1 MLRVLPVD
9 LVLLI
14 AQRIP
19 RIHSYVPQCFRCGDV
34 KRDPIRY
41 IDFIVASNK
50 TRRQPLTPDGRR
62 IPLGKAS
69 QKRSYHAKARPRFSE
84 VVPANDFPS
93 GRSRFGET
101 NAFYPHEKA
110 DFQDL
115 NSRLERYIS
124 LVKGLER
131 DNAQLVNEL
140 RHLHESWG
148 QQNTEYKSS
157 FSKSLLLN
165 RDESVAAL
173 KNSAEQ
179 SIRAKRINANIDLL
193 NRRIEGIRLAEQG
206 DRARCAELR
215 SQISKAEADL
225 ELQMRE
231 NGRLAD
237 ERAQLTAQNAGLYN
251 DYERIW
257 DEIDRIRLELAEY
270 QAREERLLAE
280 KEFLLKVQEREV
292 YEINN
297 LLAESSFDA
306 RKFFEN
312 DIALAIKDIKLEY
325 EQSHRIIR
333 SNVTSY
339 YHQKLD
345 EMRKLAESKSGDETK
360 YRRDQIAK
368 MENMIGDL
376 KQKFRPLEDRNHM
389 LENEYKQLQNSM
401 KNDEDRYE
409 AEKRRRDDEY
419 KNALAMYQRLLME
432 QGSMSE
438 VTLLELEIYRKMIEC
453 EEKRWGSRDFVNVQ
467 ESFSQITKHRTYAGD
482 IRIKDCD
489 EHGKYVIVENA
500 GHSDHRLSGY
510 RISRTIAG
518 SERSF
523 TFPALFV
530 LGPGQTV
537 QVSARGYSPEKR
549 DYHHHFVYDGDITW
563 GTDRNVVTRLFNTQ
577 GVEVSNFEV
586 RAK

>member
-1 MLRVLPVD
+1 LWIFL
-9 LVLLI
+9 
-14 AQRIP
+14 
-19 RIHSYVPQCFRCGDV
+19 
-34 KRDPIRY
+34 
-41 IDFIVASNK
+41 N
-50 TRRQPLTPDGRR
+50 
-62 IPLGKAS
+62 
-69 QKRSYHAKARPRFSE
+69 
-84 VVPANDFPS
+84 
-93 GRSRFGET
+93 
-101 NAFYPHEKA
+101 
-110 DFQDL
+110 
-115 NSRLERYIS
+115 NSRLF
-124 LVKGLER
+124 
-131 DNAQLVNEL
+131 Q
-140 RHLHESWG
+140 
-148 QQNTEYKSS
+148 SS

-325 EQSHRIIR
+325 EASHKIIR
-333 SNVTSY
+333 TNVTSY

-345 EMRKLAESKSGDETK
+345 EMRKLAESKSSDESK

-419 KNALAMYQRLLME
+419 KNALAMYQRL
-432 QGSMSE
+432 
-438 VTLLELEIYRKMIEC
+438 
-453 EEKRWGSRDFVNVQ
+453 
-467 ESFSQITKHRTYAGD
+467 GD

-510 RISRTIAG
+510 RISRTVAG
-518 SERSF
+518 NERSF

-530 LGPGQTV
+530 LGAGQTV

>member
-1 MLRVLPVD
+1 MM
-9 LVLLI
+9 
-14 AQRIP
+14 
-19 RIHSYVPQCFRCGDV
+19 
-34 KRDPIRY
+34 
-41 IDFIVASNK
+41 N
-50 TRRQPLTPDGRR
+50 
-62 IPLGKAS
+62 
-69 QKRSYHAKARPRFSE
+69 
-84 VVPANDFPS
+84 PADFPS
-93 GRSRFGET
+93 GRSRFGDA

-115 NSRLERYIS
+115 NVRLERYIS

-131 DNAQLVNEL
+131 DNAVLVSEL
-140 RHLHESWG
+140 RNLHESWG
-148 QQNTEYKSS
+148 QQNTDYKSS
-157 FSKSLLLN
+157 FSKSLLIN

-173 KNSAEQ
+173 KTSAEQ
-179 SIRAKRINANIDLL
+179 SIRAKRIHANIDLL
-193 NRRIEGIRLAEQG
+193 NRRIEGIRVAEQG

-237 ERAQLTAQNAGLYN
+237 ERAQLTAQNAGLYT

-292 YEINN
+292 FEINN

-325 EQSHRIIR
+325 EASHKLIR
-333 SNVTSY
+333 STVTTY
-339 YHQKLD
+339 YHKKAD
-345 EMRKLAESKSGDETK
+345 ELRRMAEAKSSDETK
-360 YRRDQIAK
+360 YRRDQITK

-389 LENEYKQLQNSM
+389 LENEYKQLQNSI

-409 AEKRRRDDEY
+409 GEKRRRDDEY
-419 KNALAMYQRLLME
+419 KNALAMYQRLLAE
-432 QGSMSE
+432 QGAMSE

-453 EEKRWGSRDFVNVQ
+453 EEKRWGHRDFVKVQ
-467 ESFSQITKHRTYAGD
+467 ESYSQVTKHRTYSGD

-489 EHGKYVIVENA
+489 EYGKYVIVENA
-500 GHSDHRLSGY
+500 GHGDHRLSGY
-510 RISRTIAG
+510 RISRIVRG

-523 TFPALFV
+523 TFPTLFV
-530 LGPGQTV
+530 LAPRETV
-537 QVSARGYSPEKR
+537 QVSVRGYTPEKR
-549 DYHHHFVYDGDITW
+549 DYTHHFVYDGDTTW
-563 GTDRNVVTRLFNTQ
+563 GIDGNVLTRLYNTQ
-577 GVEVSNFEV
+577 GVEISNFEV

>member
-1 MLRVLPVD
+1 MM
-9 LVLLI
+9 
-14 AQRIP
+14 
-19 RIHSYVPQCFRCGDV
+19 
-34 KRDPIRY
+34 
-41 IDFIVASNK
+41 N
-50 TRRQPLTPDGRR
+50 
-62 IPLGKAS
+62 
-69 QKRSYHAKARPRFSE
+69 
-84 VVPANDFPS
+84 PADFPS
-93 GRSRFGET
+93 GRSRFGDA

-115 NSRLERYIS
+115 NVRLERYIS

-131 DNAQLVNEL
+131 DNAVLVSEL
-140 RHLHESWG
+140 RNLHESWG
-148 QQNTEYKSS
+148 QQNTDYKKVIYALILSRKTTAAVS
-157 FSKSLLLN
+157 EFSTCFFSL
-165 RDESVAAL
+165 
-173 KNSAEQ
+173 K
-179 SIRAKRINANIDLL
+179 I
-193 NRRIEGIRLAEQG
+193 IEGIRVAEQG

-237 ERAQLTAQNAGLYN
+237 ERAQLTAQNAGLYT

-292 YEINN
+292 FEINN

-325 EQSHRIIR
+325 EASHKLIR
-333 SNVTSY
+333 STVTTY
-339 YHQKLD
+339 YHKKAD
-345 EMRKLAESKSGDETK
+345 ELRRMAEAKSSDETK
-360 YRRDQIAK
+360 YRRDQITK

-389 LENEYKQLQNSM
+389 LENEYKQLQNSI

-409 AEKRRRDDEY
+409 GEKRRRDDEY
-419 KNALAMYQRLLME
+419 KNALAMYQRLLAE
-432 QGSMSE
+432 QGAMSE

-453 EEKRWGSRDFVNVQ
+453 EEKRWGHRDFVKVQ
-467 ESFSQITKHRTYAGD
+467 ESYSQVTKHRTYSGD

-489 EHGKYVIVENA
+489 EYGKYVIVENA
-500 GHSDHRLSGY
+500 GHGDHRLSGY
-510 RISRTIAG
+510 RISRIVRG

-523 TFPALFV
+523 TFPTLFV
-530 LGPGQTV
+530 LAPRETV
-537 QVSARGYSPEKR
+537 QVSVRGYTPEKR
-549 DYHHHFVYDGDITW
+549 DYTHHFVYDGDTTW
-563 GTDRNVVTRLFNTQ
+563 GIDGNVLTRLYNTQ
-577 GVEVSNFEV
+577 GVEISNFEV

>member
-1 MLRVLPVD
+1 MDTRVRVVIDQITCHDHFPGFLAF
-9 LVLLI
+9 LI
-14 AQRIP
+14 
-19 RIHSYVPQCFRCGDV
+19 C
-34 KRDPIRY
+34 
-41 IDFIVASNK
+41 
-50 TRRQPLTPDGRR
+50 
-62 IPLGKAS
+62 
-69 QKRSYHAKARPRFSE
+69 
-84 VVPANDFPS
+84 
-93 GRSRFGET
+93 
-101 NAFYPHEKA
+101 
-110 DFQDL
+110 
-115 NSRLERYIS
+115 
-124 LVKGLER
+124 
-131 DNAQLVNEL
+131 
-140 RHLHESWG
+140 
-148 QQNTEYKSS
+148 
-157 FSKSLLLN
+157 
-165 RDESVAAL
+165 
-173 KNSAEQ
+173 
-179 SIRAKRINANIDLL
+179 
-193 NRRIEGIRLAEQG
+193 RIEGIRLAEQG

-419 KNALAMYQRLLME
+419 KNALAMYQRLDIVKELWICLAHGTRFYVGGNVVGVGDLQE
-432 QGSMSE
+432 DDRVRGEE
-438 VTLLELEIYRKMIEC
+438 VEL
-453 EEKRWGSRDFVNVQ
+453 WGSRDFVNVQ

-537 QVSARGYSPEKR
+537 QVGFQKMPLM
-549 DYHHHFVYDGDITW
+549 
-563 GTDRNVVTRLFNTQ
+563 NVDFYGREAL
-577 GVEVSNFEV
+577 
-586 RAK
+586 

>member
-1 MLRVLPVD
+1 MN
-9 LVLLI
+9 
-14 AQRIP
+14 
-19 RIHSYVPQCFRCGDV
+19 H
-34 KRDPIRY
+34 
-41 IDFIVASNK
+41 
-50 TRRQPLTPDGRR
+50 
-62 IPLGKAS
+62 
-69 QKRSYHAKARPRFSE
+69 
-84 VVPANDFPS
+84 DFPS

-325 EQSHRIIR
+325 EASHKIIR

-345 EMRKLAESKSGDETK
+345 EMRKLAESKSSDETK

-489 EHGKYVIVENA
+489 EHGKYVIIENA

-510 RISRTIAG
+510 RISRTVAG
-518 SERSF
+518 NERSF

-537 QVSARGYSPEKR
+537 QVGFQKLHVLRKTSHKDGISLREKHCEGKGAVSLFCYWLFPR
-549 DYHHHFVYDGDITW
+549 SFTGESVDFVFPFSKDVYHREGK
-563 GTDRNVVTRLFNTQ
+563 GGVTRRLRLAHP
-577 GVEVSNFEV
+577 GRPSLPIV
-586 RAK
+586 